1 MKIGSLVLEIWSSKC
16 PLWRVNPW
24 SFSGSWGCVY
34 GSKNGF
40 FRACTLVWCPLSILR
55 VKIKKIFF
63 LVFALNFWFF
73 QKKFWKFSA
82 WVDLLYH
89 CPCTLQ
95 VSKRSVG
102 KQASYDFLMNFCYF
116 LVKIQNGARP
126 KINPPLDAEFD
137 GASNPGLSF
146 SLTYLKTE

>member
-1 MKIGSLVLEIWSSKC
+1 MSTLTRQ
-16 PLWRVNPW
+16 PLIFQRFLGLCLW
-24 SFSGSWGCVY
+24 
-34 GSKNGF
+34 
-40 FRACTLVWCPLSILR
+40 
-55 VKIKKIFF
+55 IKKQFF
-63 LVFALNFWFF
+63 SCMHLGLMPSIDFAGKN
-73 QKKFWKFSA
+73 QKKFFFGFCPKFSIFKKKNWKFLA
-82 WVDLLYH
+82 WVDLLCH
-89 CPCTLQ
+89 CPYTLQ

-146 SLTYLKTE
+146 SLTLLKTE